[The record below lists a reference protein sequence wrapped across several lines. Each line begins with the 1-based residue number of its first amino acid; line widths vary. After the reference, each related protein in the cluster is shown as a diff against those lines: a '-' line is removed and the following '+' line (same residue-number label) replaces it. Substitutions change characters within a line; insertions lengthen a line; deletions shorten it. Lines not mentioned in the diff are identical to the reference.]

1 MAVVSIKLAL
11 GKSRFHGLGWQ
22 PQDGQAAG
30 VTGVDIQVVFLGNNK
45 NSISTQV
52 VVGIGFGG

>member
-30 VTGVDIQVVFLGNNK
+30 VTGVDIQVVFLGITK
-45 NSISTQV
+45 TVFLLKSW
-52 VVGIGFGG
+52 